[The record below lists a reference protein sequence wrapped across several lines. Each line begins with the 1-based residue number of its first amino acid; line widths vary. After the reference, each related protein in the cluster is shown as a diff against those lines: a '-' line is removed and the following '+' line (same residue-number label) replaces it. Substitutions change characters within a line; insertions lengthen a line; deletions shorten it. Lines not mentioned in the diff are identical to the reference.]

1 MFLIF
6 FWEGHVIM
14 KKRIVWSTI
23 DIKKRI
29 FFLLFI
35 SVFFIFI
42 AKIAVD
48 NRAKIIYLKPQG
60 ETVGEEQLK
69 KDVETILK
77 LYGLEKDASRFIDDE
92 GDSIYDIHYKKEGG
106 KSIFINASPTLPASK
121 KDYTEIKTL
130 MEIWLYIQ
138 SHEFDFNIEGVTFY
152 FTARSQPFQVLSPTE
167 IYMSKTEFI
176 MLYNDCITDELPH
189 KKKIEILTN
198 EYVER
203 KKYKRGSGHIQV
215 EEKY

>member
-1 MFLIF
+1 
-6 FWEGHVIM
+6 
-14 KKRIVWSTI
+14 
-23 DIKKRI
+23 
-29 FFLLFI
+29 
-35 SVFFIFI
+35 
-42 AKIAVD
+42 
-48 NRAKIIYLKPQG
+48 
-60 ETVGEEQLK
+60 
-69 KDVETILK
+69 
-77 LYGLEKDASRFIDDE
+77 
-92 GDSIYDIHYKKEGG
+92 
-106 KSIFINASPTLPASK
+106 
-121 KDYTEIKTL
+121 